1 MLCAAEEQHMTNVPR
16 GAQRARIRI
25 RNISSAPSA
34 LGWALWLAATALTA
48 LAGCGGAEGENG
60 GGITEDP
67 ASDTTTFDVTWRDDA
82 VIVDDVGAV
91 QSALVSADYA
101 AGKLVFDSG
110 FSAMDRFA
118 VGDAALI
125 GGVGIFR
132 ILGLEETEGGTQVS
146 VEEAPLTDVIE
157 DGTISFRRS
166 FLSARDENKVDLGAG
181 GDETTAIR
189 SLRQGLSI
197 TGGVDYS
204 GTASGLALDFSLRPQ
219 GDRTL
224 AMKLNGTYA
233 VGQSNLALVLDGK
246 LRGVTTD
253 VYVAINRR
261 TLTSYRVETSQI
273 DGDVTIDASA
283 AALGDVN
290 TKIKVPARLSL
301 PVVLGGIPFRVDL
314 GGGVEVASTLNAEG
328 TAKFQGK
335 ASFRGAVGLD
345 ISAGSV
351 SVNDTTLTS
360 ETSFDSGSLS
370 SNITVGLRVQLIF
383 PEVAIGIGM
392 EQAASA
398 SGFIRFKT
406 EAVSN
411 LTIQQRNAVFLPV
424 PVLSNETRSC
434 LEASVSVGAT
444 YGGEAKFLGKT
455 VAESEIPLAT
465 IFGEK
470 RRTGDG
476 CEAP

>member
-1 MLCAAEEQHMTNVPR
+1 MTNVPR
-16 GAQRARIRI
+16 GAQRAPIRI
-25 RNISSAPSA
+25 RNNSSARFAGS
-34 LGWALWLAATALTA
+34 WARWLAATALSV
-48 LAGCGGAEGENG
+48 LAGCGGGSGEGQSG
-60 GGITEDP
+60 SGVTEDP
-67 ASDTTTFDVTWRDDA
+67 ASDTTTFDVIWRDDA
-82 VIVDDVGAV
+82 VIIDDVAAV

-101 AGKLVFDSG
+101 AGKLVFDAG

-132 ILGLEETEGGTQVS
+132 ILGLEATESGTELS

-157 DGTISFRRS
+157 DGTIAFRRS

-197 TGGVDYS
+197 MGGVDYS
-204 GTASGLALDFSLRPQ
+204 GIVSGLQLGFSLQPQ

-233 VGQSNLALVLDGK
+233 VGPSNLSLKLDGT

-253 VYVAINRR
+253 VYVAIDRR
-261 TLTSYRVETSQI
+261 TLTTYRVETSQI
-273 DGDVTIDASA
+273 DGDVTMEASA
-283 AALGDVN
+283 VALGEVK
-290 TKIKVPARLSL
+290 TKFEVPARLSL
-301 PVVLGGIPFRVDL
+301 PVVIGGIPFRVDL
-314 GGGVEVASTLNAEG
+314 GGGVEVGSTLNAEG
-328 TAKFQGK
+328 KAKFKGK

-345 ISAGSV
+345 ISAGAV

-360 ETSFDSGSLS
+360 ETSLDSGTLS

-406 EAVSN
+406 EAISN

-424 PVLSNETRSC
+424 PVLNNETRSC

-455 VAESEIPLAT
+455 VAENEIPLAT
-465 IFGEK
+465 LFGK
-470 RRTGDG
+470 TQRTGDA
-476 CEAP
+476 CEAL